1 MRSALLH
8 PDVVRAYLEK
18 ECTLNRMLGPFTLVR
33 MPPLHIN
40 RFRFIPKC
48 HNMGKWCLITD
59 VSHPPGCSVNGGI
72 SSEVCSLSYTT
83 VEQVA
88 AGYTGGALLAKID
101 IEAAYRLILVHPH
114 DCQLQAVE
122 WEGKFYINPM
132 VQFRHRLAPKIF
144 NAVAD
149 TLEWCMRRRGI
160 RHVFHYLD
168 DFIVFGPPH
177 SVECAEALSIHA
189 LTWESQPRTTS
200 RAVLRLASHTWAS
213 RWTQWPPNH
222 IFPKTS
228 SSASGSASL
237 NGVIGNAVGA
247 VNSSPSLG
255 SCTMH
260 AKEGTDA

>member
-132 VQFRHRLAPKIF
+132 VQFSHRLAPKIF

-168 DFIVFGPPH
+168 DFIVFGPLILSSALRRYLYMRSPGSPNHGPQAGRSYDLPH
-177 SVECAEALSIHA
+177 ILGHRGGHSGL
-189 LTWESQPRTTS
+189 PTTS
-200 RAVLRLASHTWAS
+200 SPRQAPA
-213 RWTQWPPNH
+213 PPD
-222 IFPKTS
+222 P
-228 SSASGSASL
+228 
-237 NGVIGNAVGA
+237 
-247 VNSSPSLG
+247 PR
-255 SCTMH
+255 
-260 AKEGTDA
+260 

>member
-40 RFRFIPKC
+40 RFRFIPKL
-48 HNMGKWCLITD
+48 GKWCLITD

-72 SSEVCSLSYTT
+72 LSEVCSLSYTT

-101 IEAAYRLILVHPH
+101 ILVHPH

-200 RAVLRLASHTWAS
+200 RTVLRLASHTWAS

-260 AKEGTDA
+260 AKWFAPALPGTDA